1 MVWVQKAVGGGDSEG
16 DSSDSDSDDEEKD
29 DDRDIQ
35 EEEDGVIADADA
47 DVSTSTSATDDI
59 NADSNS
65 NFDPRILN
73 NNWSF
78 DQLYLTNEIASKNK
92 LLLHLCVFH
101 FQYQEFPRNI
111 LIFTPS
117 LHVVVRAKLGIF
129 SWLLA
134 AVK

>member
-65 NFDPRILN
+65 NVDPRIHN

-92 LLLHLCVFH
+92 LLLHLCTPKKEKKLNIIKYVLKLFH
-101 FQYQEFPRNI
+101 YPTIPLSIANDIHPTQR
-111 LIFTPS
+111 
-117 LHVVVRAKLGIF
+117 K
-129 SWLLA
+129 
-134 AVK
+134 

>member
-1 MVWVQKAVGGGDSEG
+1 MTLGLQTWRELCVVWVQKAVGGGDSEG

-47 DVSTSTSATDDI
+47 DASTSTSATDDI

-65 NFDPRILN
+65 NVDPRIHN

-78 DQLYLTNEIASKNK
+78 DQIYLTNGIASKNK
-92 LLLHLCVFH
+92 L
-101 FQYQEFPRNI
+101 R
-111 LIFTPS
+111 FTFMYTKK
-117 LHVVVRAKLGIF
+117 RKKI
-129 SWLLA
+129 
-134 AVK
+134 KYY